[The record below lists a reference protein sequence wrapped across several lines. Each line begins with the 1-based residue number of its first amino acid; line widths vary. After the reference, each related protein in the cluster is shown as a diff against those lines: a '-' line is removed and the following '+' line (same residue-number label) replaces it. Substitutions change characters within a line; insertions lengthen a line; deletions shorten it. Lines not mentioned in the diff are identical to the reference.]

1 MNMKKFILILFF
13 NLFFFSSSFADIDK
27 TINEGIEK
35 EFENYKEGLEKFK
48 NRIDKLKQQDLNEA
62 KIIDQSLSEL
72 TQLLSFTEKN
82 LDLSKQEELLD
93 SLKVMDKY
101 LGDISKV
108 VPNEFSKTASE
119 EDNENIDENTLKVM
133 TNIGTSMKSKR
144 AKKTSDILISMNNLE
159 ENGLN
164 IYSVNQKL
172 TDLDVSTIGL
182 NEINAALN
190 SENAILNEGDR
201 KETIDNLKTGGLKD
215 EDLVKI
221 IDPPVIRPVLPPQ
234 DPIRPEPPIDD
245 PGPVLPTPDPI
256 DPTVPEPPAELPSY
270 QDLDPNT
277 DRLRDFATLR
287 TLQNYDYSWE
297 TNDYRI
303 SVGRPVDEALE
314 VKQSVYDE
322 AINFGFSEDRA
333 NMLANNAY
341 SAYYDMWFHGS
352 EIAEQT
358 RAAGG
363 SWEEADEALEKW
375 LLDPNNRYNEWAL
388 NFYKVDEGDEDE
400 YLPNPDALKEWF
412 SKIGDGQIE
421 AYELSKDRLDKEAM
435 ARTVSYL
442 TQDFMPGQ
450 GDGEGDP
457 YAEAD
462 EVNEFVRNLALDKGF
477 TDEQANILGKNAAS
491 TYLDIWLDGTYVME
505 KALAAGLSYA
515 EADQAVERWAVS
527 GEHGYNEWFERWGE
541 ADPEK
546 DWMPDENT
554 FGAYLDS
561 IKGNTIE
568 LRDPSEI
575 RKDLEVSM
583 KVYENLSYNTDT
595 LQWEGDVFSEADK
608 VSQAFYDRA
617 IEIGLTEDQ
626 ARVIQINN
634 RNAYIDTWMEGTYVY
649 QEKIYEGYSSEEAD
663 QYVDSWFNQSRYND
677 YWTSNESNWN
687 IEIIEDDEGNITV
700 VVRPLTLEER
710 IQMGENQQNLQVI
723 GDVSTDKLKENLTEQ
738 VILKDEVGI
747 SAEALADAGISQEDF
762 DEFKEATAA
771 VGNTISIIG
780 GELKQLNIFGEV
792 MADPEILS
800 AAQEAARD
808 AAAEAGQALAAAN
821 DADAGGSDPGAQT
834 IENDPTAG
842 TCLGCKYI
850 DPKGD

>member
-1 MNMKKFILILFF
+1 MCIR
-13 NLFFFSSSFADIDK
+13 D
-27 TINEGIEK
+27 
-35 EFENYKEGLEKFK
+35 
-48 NRIDKLKQQDLNEA
+48 R

-72 TQLLSFTEKN
+72 KQLLSFTENN
-82 LDLSKQEELLD
+82 LDLNKQEQLLD
-93 SLKVMDKY
+93 SLKVIDKY

-108 VPNEFSKTASE
+108 IPNQFSRVASN

-133 TNIGTSMKSKR
+133 TSIGTSMKSKKV
-144 AKKTSDILISMNNLE
+144 KKTSDILISMNNLE

-172 TDLDVSTIGL
+172 IDLDVSTIGL
-182 NEINAALN
+182 NEINAAVN
-190 SENAILNEGDR
+190 SKNAILNEGDR
-201 KETIDNLKTGGLKD
+201 KETIDNLKKTGGTKD
-215 EDLVKI
+215 DDLAKI
-221 IDPPVIRPVLPPQ
+221 IDPPKI
-234 DPIRPEPPIDD
+234 IEPPID
-245 PGPVLPTPDPI
+245 PLPPDDPI
-256 DPTVPEPPAELPSY
+256 LPGPPAELPPY
-270 QDLDPNT
+270 EDLDPNT
-277 DRLRDFATLR
+277 DRLKDFATVR

-297 TNDYRI
+297 RNDYRI

-314 VKQSVYDE
+314 VQQSVYDE
-322 AINFGFSEDRA
+322 AIKFGFSEDRA
-333 NMLANNAY
+333 SMLANNAY

-375 LLDPNNRYNEWAL
+375 LLDPTNKYNEWAL
-388 NFYKVDEGDEDE
+388 NFYRVDEGDEDE
-400 YLPNPDALKEWF
+400 YLPNPDALKDWF
-412 SKIGDGQIE
+412 SKIGDGQID
-421 AYELSKDRLDKEAM
+421 AYELSEDRLDKEAM

-450 GDGEGDP
+450 GEGEGDP
-457 YAEAD
+457 YTEAD

-505 KALAAGLSYA
+505 KALAAGLSYD
-515 EADQAVERWAVS
+515 EADQAVERWAIS
-527 GEHGYNEWFERWGE
+527 GDHGYNDWFERWGE

-554 FGAYLDS
+554 FGTYLDS
-561 IKGNTIE
+561 IKGTTTE

-575 RKDLEVSM
+575 RKDIEVSM

-595 LQWEGDVFSEADK
+595 LQWEGEVFSEADQ

-626 ARVIQINN
+626 ARAIQRNN
-634 RNAYIDTWMEGTYVY
+634 RNAYIDTWIEGTYVY
-649 QEKIYEGYSSEEAD
+649 QGKIYEGYSSEEAD
-663 QYVDSWFNQSRYND
+663 QYVDSWFDQSRYNN
-677 YWTSNESNWN
+677 YWTDNENNWG

-700 VVRPLTLEER
+700 VIRSLTLEEK
-710 IQMGENQQNLQVI
+710 IQMEEKQKKLQVL
-723 GDVSTDKLKENLTEQ
+723 GDVSVDKLKGNSSEEI
-738 VILKDEVGI
+738 ILKDEVGI
-747 SAEALADAGISQEDF
+747 SAEALADAGISKEEF
-762 DEFKEATAA
+762 DEFKEATGAA
-771 VGNTISIIG
+771 GNTISIIG

-821 DADAGGSDPGAQT
+821 DAAAGGADPGAA
-834 IENDPTAG
+834 DPDDPLPGET
-842 TCLGCKYI
+842 GCQGPCPEP
-850 DPKGD
+850 DEDGDGNPG

>member
-1 MNMKKFILILFF
+1 MKKFLLILFL
-13 NLFFFSSSFADIDK
+13 NLFLFNNSIADVDK
-27 TINEGIEK
+27 IINQSIEK
-35 EFENYKEGLEKFK
+35 EFEDYKKNLEEFK
-48 NRIDKLKQQDLNEA
+48 IKIDKLKEQDLNEA
-62 KIIDQSLSEL
+62 KKIDKSLLEL
-72 TQLLSFTEKN
+72 NQLLSFTENN
-82 LDLSKQEELLD
+82 LDLNKQEELLD
-93 SLKVMDKY
+93 SLKVIDKY

-108 VPNEFSKTASE
+108 IPNQFSRVASA
-119 EDNENIDENTLKVM
+119 EDNESIDENTLKVM

-159 ENGLN
+159 QNGLN
-164 IYSVNQKL
+164 VYSVNQKL
-172 TDLDVSTIGL
+172 IDLDVSTIGL

-190 SENAILNEGDR
+190 SENANLNEGDR
-201 KETIDNLKTGGLKD
+201 KETIDNLKKPGGP
-215 EDLVKI
+215 EDDDLAKI
-221 IDPPVIRPVLPPQ
+221 IDPPVVRPELPPQ
-234 DPIRPEPPIDD
+234 DPIQ
-245 PGPVLPTPDPI
+245 
-256 DPTVPEPPAELPSY
+256 PEPPAELPPY
-270 QDLDPNT
+270 QDLDPSK
-277 DRLRDFATLR
+277 DRLKDFATLR

-297 TNDYRI
+297 KNDYRI

-314 VKQSVYDE
+314 VQQSVYDE
-322 AINFGFSEDRA
+322 AIRFGFSEDRA

-363 SWEEADEALEKW
+363 SWEEADKALEKW
-375 LLDPNNRYNEWAL
+375 LLDPENRYNEWAL
-388 NFYKVDEGDEDE
+388 NFYRVDEGDEDE

-412 SKIGDGQIE
+412 SKIGDGPID

-442 TQDFMPGQ
+442 TQDFMQGQ
-450 GDGEGDP
+450 GEGEGDP

-477 TDEQANILGKNAAS
+477 TDEQANILGRNAAS

-505 KALAAGLSYA
+505 KALAAGLSYTD
-515 EADQAVERWAVS
+515 ADQAVERWAIS
-527 GEHGYNEWFERWGE
+527 GEHGYNDWFERWGE

-554 FGAYLDS
+554 YGAYLDS
-561 IKGNTIE
+561 IIGTTIE

-575 RKDLEVSM
+575 RKDIEVSM
-583 KVYENLSYNTDT
+583 RVYENLNYNTDT
-595 LQWEGDVFSEADK
+595 LQWEGGVFSEADQI
-608 VSQAFYDRA
+608 SQAFYDRA

-626 ARVIQINN
+626 AIAIQRNN
-634 RNAYIDTWMEGTYVY
+634 RNAYIDTWMEGTYIY

-663 QYVDSWFNQSRYND
+663 QYVESWFDQSRYNS
-677 YWTSNESNWN
+677 YWTTNEDNWG
-687 IEIIEDDEGNITV
+687 IEIEEDDEGNITV
-700 VVRPLTLEER
+700 VIRPLTLEEK
-710 IQMGENQQNLQVI
+710 IEMKEQNNL
-723 GDVSTDKLKENLTEQ
+723 DTKLKADSKVSVQVEKQ

-747 SAEALADAGISQEDF
+747 SSEALADVGISKEEF
-762 DEFKEATAA
+762 DEFKEATA
-771 VGNTISIIG
+771 VGNSIAIIG

-792 MADPEILS
+792 MADPTVLS

-821 DADAGGSDPGAQT
+821 DDATPGADPGAPT
-834 IENDPTAG
+834 IPNQAPGSGCDPGPNDDQ
-842 TCLGCKYI
+842 C
-850 DPKGD
+850 

>member
-1 MNMKKFILILFF
+1 MTIKKFFIILLF
-13 NLFFFSSSFADIDK
+13 NLFFFSNSFADIDK
-27 TINEGIEK
+27 TINESIEK
-35 EFENYKEGLEKFK
+35 EFEDYKESLEKFK
-48 NRIDKLKQQDLNEA
+48 NKIDKLKEQDLNEA

-72 TQLLSFTEKN
+72 KQLLSFTENN
-82 LDLSKQEELLD
+82 LDLNKQEELLD
-93 SLKVMDKY
+93 SLKVIDKY

-108 VPNEFSKTASE
+108 IPNQFSRVASN

-133 TNIGTSMKSKR
+133 TSIGTSMKSKK

-172 TDLDVSTIGL
+172 IDLDVSTIGL

-190 SENAILNEGDR
+190 SKNAILNEGDR
-201 KETIDNLKTGGLKD
+201 KETIDNLKKTGGIKD

-221 IDPPVIRPVLPPQ
+221 IDPPVVRPELPPQ
-234 DPIRPEPPIDD
+234 DPIQ
-245 PGPVLPTPDPI
+245 PG
-256 DPTVPEPPAELPSY
+256 PPAELPPY
-270 QDLDPNT
+270 EDLDPNT
-277 DRLRDFATLR
+277 DRLKDFATVR

-297 TNDYRI
+297 KNDYRI

-314 VKQSVYDE
+314 VQQSVYDE
-322 AINFGFSEDRA
+322 AIKFGFSEDRA

-375 LLDPNNRYNEWAL
+375 LLDPTNKYNEWAL
-388 NFYKVDEGDEDE
+388 NFYRVDEGDEDE
-400 YLPNPDALKEWF
+400 YLPNPDALKDWF
-412 SKIGDGQIE
+412 SKIGDGQID
-421 AYELSKDRLDKEAM
+421 AYELSEDRLDKEAM

-442 TQDFMPGQ
+442 TQDFMQGQ
-450 GDGEGDP
+450 GEGEGDP
-457 YAEAD
+457 YTEAD

-505 KALAAGLSYA
+505 KALAAGLSYD
-515 EADQAVERWAVS
+515 EADQAVERWAIS
-527 GEHGYNEWFERWGE
+527 GEHGYNDWFERWGE

-554 FGAYLDS
+554 FGTYLDS
-561 IKGNTIE
+561 IKGTTIE

-575 RKDLEVSM
+575 RKDIEVSM

-595 LQWEGDVFSEADK
+595 LQWEGEVFSEADQ

-626 ARVIQINN
+626 ARAIQRNN
-634 RNAYIDTWMEGTYVY
+634 RNAYIDTWIEGTYVY
-649 QEKIYEGYSSEEAD
+649 QGKIYEGYSSDEAD

-677 YWTSNESNWN
+677 YWTSNENNWN
-687 IEIIEDDEGNITV
+687 IEIIEDDEGNIKI
-700 VVRPLTLEER
+700 VVRPLTLEEK
-710 IQMGENQQNLQVI
+710 IQMGEKQKKLQVL
-723 GDVSTDKLKENLTEQ
+723 GDVNVDKLKGNSSEEI
-738 VILKDEVGI
+738 ILKDEVGI
-747 SAEALADAGISQEDF
+747 SAEALADAGISKEDF
-762 DEFKEATAA
+762 DEFKDA
-771 VGNTISIIG
+771 VAIGNTISIIG

-792 MADPEILS
+792 MADPTILS

-821 DADAGGSDPGAQT
+821 DAATPGPDPGAPT
-834 IENDPTAG
+834 IPNQAPGSGCDPGPNDD
-842 TCLGCKYI
+842 GC
-850 DPKGD
+850 

>member
-1 MNMKKFILILFF
+1 MKKFLLILFF
-13 NLFFFSSSFADIDK
+13 NLFLFSNSIADIDK
-27 TINEGIEK
+27 IINEGIEK
-35 EFENYKEGLEKFK
+35 GFEDYKKNLEEFKIK
-48 NRIDKLKQQDLNEA
+48 IDKLKEQDLNES
-62 KIIDQSLSEL
+62 KKIDQSLLEL
-72 TQLLSFTEKN
+72 NQLLSFTENN
-82 LDLSKQEELLD
+82 LDLNKQEELLD
-93 SLKVMDKY
+93 SLKVIDKY

-108 VPNEFSKTASE
+108 IPNEFSRVASE
-119 EDNENIDENTLKVM
+119 EDNESIDEKTLKVM

-159 ENGLN
+159 QNGLN
-164 IYSVNQKL
+164 VYSVNQKL
-172 TDLDVSTIGL
+172 IDLDVSTIGL

-201 KETIDNLKTGGLKD
+201 KETIDNLKKPGGPKD
-215 EDLVKI
+215 DDLAKI
-221 IDPPVIRPVLPPQ
+221 IDPPVV
-234 DPIRPEPPIDD
+234 RPEPPIVE
-245 PGPVLPTPDPI
+245 PGPDPVLPPDDPI
-256 DPTVPEPPAELPSY
+256 VPEPPAELPQY
-270 QDLDPNT
+270 QDLDPNKG
-277 DRLRDFATLR
+277 RLEDFATLR

-297 TNDYRI
+297 RNDYRI

-314 VKQSVYDE
+314 VQQSVYDE
-322 AINFGFSEDRA
+322 AISFGFSEDRA

-363 SWEEADEALEKW
+363 SWEEADRALENW
-375 LLDPNNRYNEWAL
+375 LLDPENRYNEWAL
-388 NFYKVDEGDEDE
+388 NFYRVDEGDEDE
-400 YLPNPDALKEWF
+400 YLPNPDALREWF
-412 SKIGDGQIE
+412 SKIGDGPIDP
-421 AYELSKDRLDKEAM
+421 YELSQDRLDKEAM

-450 GDGEGDP
+450 GEGEGDP

-462 EVNEFVRNLALDKGF
+462 EVKDFVRNLALDKGF
-477 TDEQANILGKNAAS
+477 TNEQADILGRNAAS

-515 EADQAVERWAVS
+515 EADQAVERWAIS
-527 GEHGYNEWFERWGE
+527 GEHGYNDWFERWGE
-541 ADPEK
+541 ADPER

-554 FGAYLDS
+554 YGAYLDS
-561 IKGNTIE
+561 ILGTTIE
-568 LRDPSEI
+568 LRDPSVI
-575 RKDLEVSM
+575 RKDIEVSM
-583 KVYENLSYNTDT
+583 KVYENLNYNTDT
-595 LQWEGDVFSEADK
+595 LEWEGDVFSEADQ

-626 ARVIQINN
+626 ARAIQINN

-663 QYVDSWFNQSRYND
+663 QYVESWFDQSRYNG
-677 YWTSNESNWN
+677 YWTTNENDWGIV
-687 IEIIEDDEGNITV
+687 IEEDDEGNITV
-700 VVRPLTLEER
+700 VIRPLTVEEK
-710 IQMGENQQNLQVI
+710 IQMKEQNNL
-723 GDVSTDKLKENLTEQ
+723 DTKLKADSKVSGQVEKQ

-747 SAEALADAGISQEDF
+747 SSEALASAGISKEDF
-762 DEFKEATAA
+762 DEFKEATGAA
-771 VGNTISIIG
+771 GNSITIIG

-821 DADAGGSDPGAQT
+821 DAETGGSDPGAET
-834 IENDPTAG
+834 IENDPTAA
-842 TCLGCKYI
+842 TCKGCKYI
-850 DPKGD
+850 DPLGD

>member
-1 MNMKKFILILFF
+1 MTVKKFFIILLF
-13 NLFFFSSSFADIDK
+13 NLFFFSNSFADIDK
-27 TINEGIEK
+27 TINESIEK
-35 EFENYKEGLEKFK
+35 EFEDYKESLEKFK
-48 NRIDKLKQQDLNEA
+48 NKIDKLKEQDLNEA

-72 TQLLSFTEKN
+72 KQLLSFTENN
-82 LDLSKQEELLD
+82 LELNKQEELLD
-93 SLKVMDKY
+93 SLKVIDKY

-108 VPNEFSKTASE
+108 IPNQFSRVASN

-133 TNIGTSMKSKR
+133 TSIGTSMKSKK

-172 TDLDVSTIGL
+172 IDLDVTTIGL

-190 SENAILNEGDR
+190 SKNAILNEGDR
-201 KETIDNLKTGGLKD
+201 KETIDNLKKTGGTKD
-215 EDLVKI
+215 DDLAKI
-221 IDPPVIRPVLPPQ
+221 IDPPKI
-234 DPIRPEPPIDD
+234 IEPPID
-245 PGPVLPTPDPI
+245 PLPPDDPI
-256 DPTVPEPPAELPSY
+256 LPEPPAELPPY
-270 QDLDPNT
+270 EDLDPNT
-277 DRLRDFATLR
+277 DRLKDFATVR

-297 TNDYRI
+297 RNDYRI

-314 VKQSVYDE
+314 VQQSVYDE
-322 AINFGFSEDRA
+322 AIKFGFSEDRA
-333 NMLANNAY
+333 SMLANNAY

-375 LLDPNNRYNEWAL
+375 LLDPTNKYNEWAL
-388 NFYKVDEGDEDE
+388 NFYRVDGGDEDE
-400 YLPNPDALKEWF
+400 YLPNPDALKDWF
-412 SKIGDGQIE
+412 SKIGDGQID
-421 AYELSKDRLDKEAM
+421 AYELSEDRLDKEAM

-442 TQDFMPGQ
+442 TQDFMQGQ
-450 GDGEGDP
+450 GEGEGDP

-462 EVNEFVRNLALDKGF
+462 EVNEFVRSLALDKGF
-477 TDEQANILGKNAAS
+477 TNEQANILGKNAAS

-505 KALAAGLSYA
+505 KALAAGLSYD
-515 EADQAVERWAVS
+515 EADQAVERWAIS
-527 GEHGYNEWFERWGE
+527 GEHGYNDWFERWGE

-554 FGAYLDS
+554 FGTYLDS
-561 IKGNTIE
+561 IKGTTIE

-575 RKDLEVSM
+575 RKDIEVSM

-595 LQWEGDVFSEADK
+595 LQWEGEVFSEADQ

-626 ARVIQINN
+626 ARAIQRNN
-634 RNAYIDTWMEGTYVY
+634 RNAYIDTWIEGTYVY
-649 QEKIYEGYSSEEAD
+649 QGKIYEGYSSDEAD

-677 YWTSNESNWN
+677 YWTSNENNWN
-687 IEIIEDDEGNITV
+687 IEIIEDDEGNIKI
-700 VVRPLTLEER
+700 VVRPLTLEEK
-710 IQMGENQQNLQVI
+710 IQMGEKQKKLQVL
-723 GDVSTDKLKENLTEQ
+723 GDVSVDKLKGNSSEEI
-738 VILKDEVGI
+738 ILKDEVGI
-747 SAEALADAGISQEDF
+747 SSEALADAGISKEDF
-762 DEFKEATAA
+762 DEFKDA
-771 VGNTISIIG
+771 VAIGNTISIIG

-792 MADPEILS
+792 MADPTILS

-821 DADAGGSDPGAQT
+821 DAATPGPDPGAPT
-834 IENDPTAG
+834 IPNQAPGSGCDPGPNDD
-842 TCLGCKYI
+842 GC
-850 DPKGD
+850 

>member
-1 MNMKKFILILFF
+1 MTVKKFFIILLF
-13 NLFFFSSSFADIDK
+13 NLFFFSNSFADIDK
-27 TINEGIEK
+27 TINESIEK
-35 EFENYKEGLEKFK
+35 EFEDYKESLEKFK
-48 NRIDKLKQQDLNEA
+48 NKIDKLKEQDLNEA

-72 TQLLSFTEKN
+72 KQLLSFTENN
-82 LDLSKQEELLD
+82 LELNKQEELLD
-93 SLKVMDKY
+93 SLKVIDKY

-108 VPNEFSKTASE
+108 IPNQFSRVASN

-133 TNIGTSMKSKR
+133 TSIGTSMKSKK

-172 TDLDVSTIGL
+172 IDLDVSTIGL
-182 NEINAALN
+182 NEINAAVN
-190 SENAILNEGDR
+190 SKNAILNEGDR
-201 KETIDNLKTGGLKD
+201 KETIDNLKKTGGTKD
-215 EDLVKI
+215 DDLAKI
-221 IDPPVIRPVLPPQ
+221 IDPPKI
-234 DPIRPEPPIDD
+234 IEPPID
-245 PGPVLPTPDPI
+245 PLPPDDPI
-256 DPTVPEPPAELPSY
+256 LPGPPAELPPY
-270 QDLDPNT
+270 EDLDPNT
-277 DRLRDFATLR
+277 DRLKDFATVR

-297 TNDYRI
+297 RNDYRI

-314 VKQSVYDE
+314 VQQSVYDE
-322 AINFGFSEDRA
+322 AIKFGFSEDRA
-333 NMLANNAY
+333 SMLANNAY

-375 LLDPNNRYNEWAL
+375 LLDPTNKYNEWAL
-388 NFYKVDEGDEDE
+388 NFYRVDEGDEDE
-400 YLPNPDALKEWF
+400 YLPNPDALKDWF
-412 SKIGDGQIE
+412 SKIGDGQID
-421 AYELSKDRLDKEAM
+421 AYELSEDRLDKEAM

-450 GDGEGDP
+450 GEGEGDP
-457 YAEAD
+457 YTEAD

-505 KALAAGLSYA
+505 KALAAGLSYD
-515 EADQAVERWAVS
+515 EADQAVERWAIS
-527 GEHGYNEWFERWGE
+527 GEHGYNDWFERWGE

-554 FGAYLDS
+554 FGTYLDS
-561 IKGNTIE
+561 IKGTTIE

-575 RKDLEVSM
+575 RKDIEVSM

-595 LQWEGDVFSEADK
+595 LQWEGEVFSEADQ

-626 ARVIQINN
+626 ARAIQRNN
-634 RNAYIDTWMEGTYVY
+634 RNAYIDTWIEGTYVY
-649 QEKIYEGYSSEEAD
+649 QGKIYEGYSSDEAD

-677 YWTSNESNWN
+677 YWTSNENNWN
-687 IEIIEDDEGNITV
+687 IEIIEDDEGNIKI
-700 VVRPLTLEER
+700 VVRPLTLEEK
-710 IQMGENQQNLQVI
+710 IQMGEKQKKLQVL
-723 GDVSTDKLKENLTEQ
+723 GDVSVDKLKGNSSEEI
-738 VILKDEVGI
+738 ILKDEVGI
-747 SAEALADAGISQEDF
+747 SAEALADAGISKEEF
-762 DEFKEATAA
+762 DEFKEATGAA
-771 VGNTISIIG
+771 GNTISIIG

-821 DADAGGSDPGAQT
+821 DAAAGGADPGAA
-834 IENDPTAG
+834 DPDDPLPGET
-842 TCLGCKYI
+842 GCQGPCPEP
-850 DPKGD
+850 DEDGDGNPG

>member
-1 MNMKKFILILFF
+1 MTIKKFFIILLF
-13 NLFFFSSSFADIDK
+13 NLFFFSNSFADIDK
-27 TINEGIEK
+27 TINESIEK
-35 EFENYKEGLEKFK
+35 EFEDYKESLEKFK
-48 NRIDKLKQQDLNEA
+48 NKIDKLKEQDLNEA

-72 TQLLSFTEKN
+72 KQLLSFTENN
-82 LDLSKQEELLD
+82 LDLNKQEELLD
-93 SLKVMDKY
+93 SLKVIDKY

-108 VPNEFSKTASE
+108 IPNQFSRVASN

-133 TNIGTSMKSKR
+133 TSIGTSMKSKR

-172 TDLDVSTIGL
+172 IDLDVSTIGL

-190 SENAILNEGDR
+190 SKNAILNEGDR
-201 KETIDNLKTGGLKD
+201 KETIDNLKKTGGTKD
-215 EDLVKI
+215 DDLAKI
-221 IDPPVIRPVLPPQ
+221 IDPPKI
-234 DPIRPEPPIDD
+234 IEPPID
-245 PGPVLPTPDPI
+245 PLPPDDPI
-256 DPTVPEPPAELPSY
+256 LPGPPAELPPY
-270 QDLDPNT
+270 EDLDPNT
-277 DRLRDFATLR
+277 DRLKDFATVR

-297 TNDYRI
+297 KNDYRI

-314 VKQSVYDE
+314 LQQSVYDE
-322 AINFGFSEDRA
+322 ALKFGFSEDRA
-333 NMLANNAY
+333 SMLANNAY

-375 LLDPNNRYNEWAL
+375 LLDPTNKYNEWAL
-388 NFYKVDEGDEDE
+388 NFYRVDEGDEDE
-400 YLPNPDALKEWF
+400 YLPNPDALKDWF
-412 SKIGDGQIE
+412 SKIGDGQID
-421 AYELSKDRLDKEAM
+421 AYELSEDRLDKEAM

-442 TQDFMPGQ
+442 TQDFMQGQ
-450 GDGEGDP
+450 GEGEGDP
-457 YAEAD
+457 YTEAD

-505 KALAAGLSYA
+505 KALAAGLSYD
-515 EADQAVERWAVS
+515 EADQAVERWAIS
-527 GEHGYNEWFERWGE
+527 GEHGYNDWFERWGE

-554 FGAYLDS
+554 FGTYLDS
-561 IKGNTIE
+561 IKGTTIE

-575 RKDLEVSM
+575 RKDIEVSM

-595 LQWEGDVFSEADK
+595 LQWEGEVFSEADQ

-626 ARVIQINN
+626 ARAIQRNN
-634 RNAYIDTWMEGTYVY
+634 RNAYIDTWIEGTYVY
-649 QEKIYEGYSSEEAD
+649 QGKIYEGYSSDEAD

-677 YWTSNESNWN
+677 YWTSNENNWN
-687 IEIIEDDEGNITV
+687 IEIIEDDEGNIKI
-700 VVRPLTLEER
+700 VVRPLTLEEK
-710 IQMGENQQNLQVI
+710 IQMGEKQKKLQVL
-723 GDVSTDKLKENLTEQ
+723 GDVSVDKLKGNSSEEI
-738 VILKDEVGI
+738 ILKDEVGI
-747 SAEALADAGISQEDF
+747 SSEALADAGISKEDF
-762 DEFKEATAA
+762 DEFKDA
-771 VGNTISIIG
+771 VAIGNTISIIG

-792 MADPEILS
+792 MADPTILS

-821 DADAGGSDPGAQT
+821 DAATPGPDPGAPT
-834 IENDPTAG
+834 IPNQAPGSGCDPGPNDD
-842 TCLGCKYI
+842 GC
-850 DPKGD
+850 

>member
-1 MNMKKFILILFF
+1 MKKFILILFLNF
-13 NLFFFSSSFADIDK
+13 FLFSNSIADIDK
-27 TINEGIEK
+27 IINEGIEK
-35 EFENYKEGLEKFK
+35 EFEDYKKNLEKFK
-48 NRIDKLKQQDLNEA
+48 IRIDKFKEQDLNEV
-62 KIIDQSLSEL
+62 KKIDQSLIEL
-72 TQLLSFTEKN
+72 NQLLSFTENN
-82 LDLSKQEELLD
+82 LDLNKQEELLD
-93 SLKVMDKY
+93 SLKVIDKY

-108 VPNEFSKTASE
+108 IPNQFSRVASA
-119 EDNENIDENTLKVM
+119 EDNESIDENTLKVM
-133 TNIGTSMKSKR
+133 TNIGTSMKSKK

-159 ENGLN
+159 QNGLN
-164 IYSVNQKL
+164 VYSVNQKL
-172 TDLDVSTIGL
+172 IDLDVSTIGL

-190 SENAILNEGDR
+190 SENANLNEGDR
-201 KETIDNLKTGGLKD
+201 KETIDNLKKPGGPKD
-215 EDLVKI
+215 DDLAKI
-221 IDPPVIRPVLPPQ
+221 IDPPVIRP
-234 DPIRPEPPIDD
+234 DPPID
-245 PGPVLPTPDPI
+245 PIVPI
-256 DPTVPEPPAELPSY
+256 DPLPPKDPIVPEPPAELPSY
-270 QDLDPNT
+270 QDLDPNK

-297 TNDYRI
+297 KNDYRI

-314 VKQSVYDE
+314 VQQSVYDE
-322 AINFGFSEDRA
+322 AIRFGFSEDRA

-363 SWEEADEALEKW
+363 SWEEADEALENW

-412 SKIGDGQIE
+412 SKIGDGPID
-421 AYELSKDRLDKEAM
+421 AYELSQDRLDKEAM

-442 TQDFMPGQ
+442 TQDFMEGQ
-450 GDGEGDP
+450 GEGEGDP

-477 TDEQANILGKNAAS
+477 TDEQANILGRNAAS

-515 EADQAVERWAVS
+515 EADQAVERWAIS
-527 GEHGYNEWFERWGE
+527 GEHGYNDWFERWGE

-554 FGAYLDS
+554 YGAYLDS
-561 IKGNTIE
+561 ILGTTIE

-575 RKDLEVSM
+575 RKDIEVSM
-583 KVYENLSYNTDT
+583 KVYENLNYNTDT
-595 LQWEGDVFSEADK
+595 LQWEGDVFSEADQ

-626 ARVIQINN
+626 ARAIQRNN

-663 QYVDSWFNQSRYND
+663 QYVDSWFDQSRYND
-677 YWTSNESNWN
+677 YWSSNENDWGIV
-687 IEIIEDDEGNITV
+687 IEEDDEGNITV
-700 VVRPLTLEER
+700 VIRPLTVEEK
-710 IQMGENQQNLQVI
+710 IQMKEQNNL
-723 GDVSTDKLKENLTEQ
+723 DTKLKADSKVSGQVEKQ

-747 SAEALADAGISQEDF
+747 SSEALADVGISKEEF
-762 DEFKEATAA
+762 DEFKEATAIPMHQM
-771 VGNTISIIG
+771 GSI
-780 GELKQLNIFGEV
+780 
-792 MADPEILS
+792 M
-800 AAQEAARD
+800 
-808 AAAEAGQALAAAN
+808 
-821 DADAGGSDPGAQT
+821 
-834 IENDPTAG
+834 
-842 TCLGCKYI
+842 
-850 DPKGD
+850 

>member
-1 MNMKKFILILFF
+1 
-13 NLFFFSSSFADIDK
+13 
-27 TINEGIEK
+27 
-35 EFENYKEGLEKFK
+35 
-48 NRIDKLKQQDLNEA
+48 
-62 KIIDQSLSEL
+62 
-72 TQLLSFTEKN
+72 
-82 LDLSKQEELLD
+82 
-93 SLKVMDKY
+93 
-101 LGDISKV
+101 
-108 VPNEFSKTASE
+108 
-119 EDNENIDENTLKVM
+119 M
-133 TNIGTSMKSKR
+133 TNIVSSVKSKR
-144 AKKTSDILISMNNLE
+144 AKKTYEILISMNNLE
-159 ENGLN
+159 QNGLY

-190 SENAILNEGDR
+190 SGNAILNEGDR

-215 EDLVKI
+215 EDLVKL
-221 IDPPVIRPVLPPQ
+221 IDPPVVRPVLPPQ
-234 DPIRPEPPIDD
+234 DPILPGPPPIDL
-245 PGPVLPTPDPI
+245 PGPILPPQDPI
-256 DPTVPEPPAELPSY
+256 VPEPPAELPPY

-297 TNDYRI
+297 KNDYRI

-314 VKQSVYDE
+314 VQQSVYDE
-322 AINFGFSEDRA
+322 AIKFGFSEDRA

-541 ADPEK
+541 DADSER

-554 FGAYLDS
+554 YGAYLDS
-561 IKGNTIE
+561 LIGTTIE
-568 LRDPSEI
+568 LRNPSEI
-575 RKDLEVSM
+575 RKDIEVSM

-663 QYVDSWFNQSRYND
+663 QEVESWFNQSRYND
-677 YWTSNESNWN
+677 YWTSNENNWN
-687 IEIIEDDEGNITV
+687 IEIVEDDEGNITV
-700 VVRPLTLEER
+700 VVRPL
-710 IQMGENQQNLQVI
+710 
-723 GDVSTDKLKENLTEQ
+723 
-738 VILKDEVGI
+738 
-747 SAEALADAGISQEDF
+747 
-762 DEFKEATAA
+762 
-771 VGNTISIIG
+771 
-780 GELKQLNIFGEV
+780 
-792 MADPEILS
+792 
-800 AAQEAARD
+800 
-808 AAAEAGQALAAAN
+808 
-821 DADAGGSDPGAQT
+821 
-834 IENDPTAG
+834 
-842 TCLGCKYI
+842 
-850 DPKGD
+850 